1 MLNQRLTAARNVRVT
16 FLTAE
21 EAQDAAAIHAARCV
35 LTALEE
41 RSASKVPLGTG
52 AEAIAHLSRAA
63 QLSIEARNELIL
75 AHPKLAALP
84 EEVGLAKML
93 GDVGPCPEL
102 RGSKTGLPLQSVA

>member
-41 RSASKVPLGTG
+41 RSASKV
-52 AEAIAHLSRAA
+52 LSA
-63 QLSIEARNELIL
+63 QAPRPSRI
-75 AHPKLAALP
+75 
-84 EEVGLAKML
+84 
-93 GDVGPCPEL
+93 
-102 RGSKTGLPLQSVA
+102 